1 MIFMKGGAPVKPLNV
16 IVCVKPVPDSSS
28 KIEFNKKT
36 KTISRENVNTIINPL
51 DKNAL
56 EVALQLKESFGGKV
70 TALAMAPPFAE
81 TLLKEVLALGADE
94 AFLLTDRAFAGSD
107 TYATSYILAQGIK
120 KIGGFDLIITGAA
133 SIDGNT
139 AQVGPQLA
147 EHLDLPHI
155 CFVTSI
161 SRAGEDCLELTSKL
175 EEGSM
180 TLEVKLPA
188 VITVDRE
195 VNEPRQ
201 LNLFGLMAAAG
212 KTLTVYNLADLGME
226 KARAGEEGSPTRIG
240 DIFEVSMERKC
251 EFLEDKPEDIDIL
264 VQKFREWGVI

>member
-1 MIFMKGGAPVKPLNV
+1 VKPLHI

-28 KIEFNKKT
+28 KVEFNKKT

-56 EVALQLKESFGGKV
+56 EAALQLKESCGGKV
-70 TALAMAPPFAE
+70 TVLAMAPPFTE
-81 TLLKEVLALGADE
+81 TLLREVLALGADE
-94 AFLLTDRAFAGSD
+94 AILLTDKAFAGSD
-107 TYATSYILAQGIK
+107 TYATSYILAQGVK
-120 KIGGFDLIITGAA
+120 KIGNFDLIIAGAA

-147 EHLDLPHI
+147 EHLDLPHV

-161 SRAGEDCLELTSKL
+161 NRTGDALPELISKI

-180 TLEVKLPA
+180 TVEVKLPA
-188 VITVDRE
+188 LITVTRE
-195 VNEPRQ
+195 INEPRQ

-212 KTLTVYNLADLGME
+212 KTLTVFNLPDLGIENALVGE
-226 KARAGEEGSPTRIG
+226 KGSPTRIG
-240 DIFEVSMERKC
+240 DIFEVTMERKC
-251 EFLEDKPEDIDIL
+251 EFLEDKPEDIGYL
-264 VQKFREWGVI
+264 VQKFREWGVA